1 MTYDQI
7 QHRRREI
14 CAQRDSVRRQLH
26 EVRAFRVRLGQ
37 IDSSQTEQGLFG
49 RLFRL
54 TDELMSLDMLV
65 DACTVA

>member
-14 CAQRDSVRRQLH
+14 CTQRDAVRRRLC

-37 IDSSQTEQGLFG
+37 IDSSRTERQLFS

-54 TDELMSLDMLV
+54 TDELMSLDTLA
-65 DACTVA
+65 DACVVA